1 MENFNQMLTEAHN
14 ERTAVGSF
22 NCYNFETIKG
32 VIEAGVDLRQP
43 VIVAFGEKYLNNMS
57 LKEVGALVNAYSS
70 EVDVPVCLHLD
81 HCRHIGNVY
90 QAIQAGFS
98 SVMYDGSRLPFEEN
112 VANTKQVVKV
122 AHSCG
127 VSVEAEL
134 GSLAA
139 GTKSNEGSASDV
151 QVYTDPDQAKKF
163 IDLTEVD
170 ALAVSIGTVHG
181 NYKGKPH
188 IRVDILDKIQRKTGR
203 TPLVLHG
210 GSGTPIKTIQKCILH
225 GINKINVNTE
235 ISNEVVNNTTQLLK
249 TSQPHYSVVCL
260 EQQGYVKDVVE
271 RYMNFFRMR

>member
-1 MENFNQMLTEAHN
+1 MKNFNEMLANAHN
-14 ERTAVGSF
+14 ERSAVGSF

-32 VIEAGVDLRQP
+32 VIEAGVELNQP

-57 LKEVGALVNAYSS
+57 FEEVGALVKAYDG
-70 EVDVPVCLHLD
+70 EVDIPVCLHLD
-81 HCRHIGNVY
+81 HCRHIENVY
-90 QAIQAGFS
+90 KAIRAGFS

-112 VANTKQVVKV
+112 VKNTKMVTEV

-139 GTKSNEGSASDV
+139 GEKSNEGSTSDV

-163 IDLTEVD
+163 IDLTGVD

-188 IRVDILDKIQRKTGR
+188 IRVDILDKIQQKTGR

-210 GSGTPIKTIQKCILH
+210 GSGTPIETIKKCILH

-235 ISNEVVNNTTQLLK
+235 ISNDVVSQTTELLH

-260 EQQGYVKDVVE
+260 EQQGYVKNVVE
-271 RYMNFFRMR
+271 KYMKLFKNY